1 MENNENFVAEQAAEN
16 VEQTTEQTQKLYTEE
31 EFHAKVN
38 EATGKRVARIE
49 KKMERKYGNLISTLE
64 AGTGKKGV
72 EELDETY
79 RDFFT
84 SRGVKIPPRQ
94 GEHSEK
100 DDEYLGE
107 KYAKDI
113 ISEGEEEAEDEFAR
127 LEAKGA
133 KMTKREQH
141 TFRFLAEHL
150 QDAKNYSDLAKLGVT
165 KEEYNSKEYQEFRQ
179 QFAPNVPEEK
189 RYQMYQQTK
198 PKKEHKTMGSMK
210 SNTPPDN
217 GVKDFYSF
225 EEAKKFTKADFD
237 KNPAL
242 FKKVQESMTKW

>member
-94 GEHSEK
+94 GEHSE
-100 DDEYLGE
+100 
-107 KYAKDI
+107 
-113 ISEGEEEAEDEFAR
+113 
-127 LEAKGA
+127 
-133 KMTKREQH
+133 
-141 TFRFLAEHL
+141 
-150 QDAKNYSDLAKLGVT
+150 
-165 KEEYNSKEYQEFRQ
+165 
-179 QFAPNVPEEK
+179 
-189 RYQMYQQTK
+189 
-198 PKKEHKTMGSMK
+198 
-210 SNTPPDN
+210 
-217 GVKDFYSF
+217 
-225 EEAKKFTKADFD
+225 
-237 KNPAL
+237 
-242 FKKVQESMTKW
+242 